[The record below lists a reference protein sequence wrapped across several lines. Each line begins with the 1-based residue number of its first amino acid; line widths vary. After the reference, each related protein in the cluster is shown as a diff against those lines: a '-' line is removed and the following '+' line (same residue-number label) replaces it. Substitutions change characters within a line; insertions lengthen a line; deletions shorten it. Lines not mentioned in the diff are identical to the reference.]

1 MESKPLQT
9 TSCPAVEGELRGSWP
24 NRTGSDAA
32 DDRPPTDRPTRP
44 PLRRNYTATVIFP
57 GRPSEAL
64 YVGRARDLSR
74 PWGFLSSYKLAQQVV
89 SRTRHRGEGE
99 RDEGEPGSRATGSN
113 LHEEKGT
120 KETRRCRR
128 SLRRDKRSEGDKNVE
143 RRKGRERER
152 ERGRNVRPAC
162 CAAPSFLINIVR
174 ATLAAG
180 VVR

>member
-1 MESKPLQT
+1 M
-9 TSCPAVEGELRGSWP
+9 
-24 NRTGSDAA
+24 
-32 DDRPPTDRPTRP
+32 
-44 PLRRNYTATVIFP
+44 
-57 GRPSEAL
+57 
-64 YVGRARDLSR
+64 GRARDLSR

-143 RRKGRERER
+143 RRKGERQRERKK
-152 ERGRNVRPAC
+152 C
-162 CAAPSFLINIVR
+162 SPSLLCRAVLPYQYRSGDTRSGSCSLISK
-174 ATLAAG
+174 ADLLSSLYTLEEY
-180 VVR
+180 

>member
-1 MESKPLQT
+1 MPQT
-9 TSCPAVEGELRGSWP
+9 TDL
-24 NRTGSDAA
+24 
-32 DDRPPTDRPTRP
+32 RPTRP

-143 RRKGRERER
+143 RRKGERERER
-152 ERGRNVRPAC
+152 EEEMFAQPAVPRRPSLSISFGRHSQRELFVN
-162 CAAPSFLINIVR
+162 FD
-174 ATLAAG
+174 G
-180 VVR
+180 